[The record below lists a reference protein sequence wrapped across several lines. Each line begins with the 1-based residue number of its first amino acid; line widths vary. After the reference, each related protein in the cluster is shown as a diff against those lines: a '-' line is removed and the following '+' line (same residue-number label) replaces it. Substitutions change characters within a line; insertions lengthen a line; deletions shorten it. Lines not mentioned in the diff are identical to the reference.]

1 MLFPIW
7 ISLWCCCDYDVS
19 MQFFFHLMEVSTAY
33 SAVGLQIWRNIVD
46 DFGTQCMLQLSSP
59 LIKGGVGIGNV
70 VRI

>member
-1 MLFPIW
+1 
-7 ISLWCCCDYDVS
+7 
-19 MQFFFHLMEVSTAY
+19 MEVFTAY